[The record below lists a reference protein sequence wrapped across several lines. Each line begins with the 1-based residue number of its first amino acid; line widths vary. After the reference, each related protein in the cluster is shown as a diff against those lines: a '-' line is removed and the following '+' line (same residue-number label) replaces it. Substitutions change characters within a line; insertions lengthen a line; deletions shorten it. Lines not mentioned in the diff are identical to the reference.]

1 MENEC
6 SDSLHGCQ
14 AIRYVTGITLSPDF
28 GHAVQM
34 DTNEEVRRR
43 RLQQLCEA
51 NGGVRAVATKAKLNW
66 QSLDQVIKGVLL
78 PAKANGTRSPRAL
91 GTDNAR
97 TIEAAFSLAP
107 GWLDWPFD
115 HVDFH
120 LWVKLD
126 DFQRAFVEGQI
137 SGILREAADKAV
149 PTSVRQQPV
158 ADKKVEQHY
167 PPLSRS
173 EAKAAYERAYGQA
186 KERSQVPLP
195 EVDETTAIGPAPRR

>member
-1 MENEC
+1 MTTEC
-6 SDSLHGCQ
+6 SDSLHACQ
-14 AIRYVTGITLSPDF
+14 AIRYVTGITLSPEF

-51 NGGVRAVATKAKLNW
+51 NGGVRAVADKADLNW

-78 PAKANGTRSPRAL
+78 PPKKNGDRSARSL

-126 DFQRAFVEGQI
+126 SFQRAVVEGKM
-137 SGILREAADKAV
+137 SMVLAEAAEKSV
-149 PTSVRQQPV
+149 PANVRQKPV
-158 ADKKVEQHY
+158 ADKKVEQHF
-167 PPLSRS
+167 PALPRS
-173 EAKAAYERAYGQA
+173 EAKEAYERAYGQA

-195 EVDETTAIGPAPRR
+195 ELDETTAIGPAPRR

>member
-1 MENEC
+1 MTTEC
-6 SDSLHGCQ
+6 SDSLHACQ
-14 AIRYVTGITLSPDF
+14 AIRYATGITLSPEF

-51 NGGVRAVATKAKLNW
+51 NGGVRAVADKADLNW
-66 QSLDQVIKGVLL
+66 QSLDQVIKGVRL
-78 PAKANGTRSPRAL
+78 PAKADGTRSPRAL

-126 DFQRAFVEGQI
+126 SFQRAVVQGKM
-137 SGILREAADKAV
+137 SMVLAEAAEKSV
-149 PTSVRQQPV
+149 PADVRQQPV
-158 ADKKVEQHY
+158 GDKKVEQHY
-167 PPLSRS
+167 PPLPRT

-186 KERSQVPLP
+186 KERSRVPLP
-195 EVDETTAIGPAPRR
+195 DVDETTAIGPVQRR